1 MSKSLNV
8 KGIII
13 GIVLIL
19 TIIINT
25 ATNNALF
32 NVIGQIL
39 QISWALIKSIIQV
52 LEAIFGFIIKI
63 LGL

>member
-19 TIIINT
+19 AIIINT

-39 QISWALIKSIIQV
+39 QISWALIKGIIQV
-52 LEAIFGFIIKI
+52 LEAIFGFSIKI

>member
-39 QISWALIKSIIQV
+39 QISWALIKGIIQV

>member
-8 KGIII
+8 KGIIV

-25 ATNNALF
+25 STNNTLF

-39 QISWALIKSIIQV
+39 QISWALIKGIIQV

>member
-8 KGIII
+8 RGIII
-13 GIVLIL
+13 GIVLIFA
-19 TIIINT
+19 IVINA

-39 QISWALIKSIIQV
+39 QISWALIKGIIQV

>member
-1 MSKSLNV
+1 LSKSLNV

-39 QISWALIKSIIQV
+39 QISWALIKGIIQV

>member
-25 ATNNALF
+25 ATNNTLF

-39 QISWALIKSIIQV
+39 QISWALIKGIIQV